1 MDEFKNEIF
10 RRMFHQTP
18 EEKKQVRWIGII
30 SALALVAM
38 VVFHPSYVNKME
50 EENKKNY
57 NWSYELAIENGD
69 FQAAHKIL
77 RTLEEDVLDKKEHEK
92 YHQIKKEKKTHWFKD
107 DEYVVDSASIEE
119 HNQYMEGLQSKG
131 RAYLAGLIYVYNAEI
146 AYVKETNENDS
157 SKKIEHLLSELRS
170 KLLLFKSLDME
181 DEAQEEYNKLVNKAN
196 GKIIDQVMED
206 TDNQFEDTDE

>member
-18 EEKKQVRWIGII
+18 EEKKQLRWMGII

-38 VVFHPSYVNKME
+38 VVFTCSHENKME

-77 RTLEEDVLDKKEHEK
+77 QKLEKDVIEEKEFEK
-92 YHQIKKEKKTHWFKD
+92 YHQVKKEKKTHWFKD
-107 DEYVVDSASIEE
+107 DEYVVDSTSVED
-119 HNQYMEGLQSKG
+119 HNQYMDGIQSKG
-131 RAYLAGLIYVYNAEI
+131 RAYLAGLFYVYNAEI
-146 AYVKETNENDS
+146 AYVKETNEDDS
-157 SKKIEHLLSELRS
+157 SKRIEHLLSELRS

-181 DEAQEEYNKLVNKAN
+181 DEAQEEYNKLANKAN

>member
-18 EEKKQVRWIGII
+18 EEKKQLRWMGII

-38 VVFHPSYVNKME
+38 VVFTCSHENKME

-77 RTLEEDVLDKKEHEK
+77 QKLEKDVIEEKEFEK
-92 YHQIKKEKKTHWFKD
+92 YHQVKKEKKTHWFKD
-107 DEYVVDSASIEE
+107 DEYVVDSTSVED
-119 HNQYMEGLQSKG
+119 HNQYMDGIQSKG
-131 RAYLAGLIYVYNAEI
+131 RAYLAGLFYVYNAEI
-146 AYVKETNENDS
+146 AYVKEANEDDS
-157 SKKIEHLLSELRS
+157 SKRIEHLLSELRS

-181 DEAQEEYNKLVNKAN
+181 DEAQEEYNKLANKAN